1 MTRTRMLLP
10 VLFASALLLGSAGG
24 PGKGQS
30 KPPVSQAQA
39 VQTQTPAA
47 VDAGTG
53 LRAGEVPKAAAK
65 SEAGN
70 TVANDGQPELIRE
83 ARAGDFEAVKA
94 LIKAGADVNAK
105 DRDGKTALM
114 VSSGGVKTEIG
125 DACNPEMMKALI
137 AAGADVKAKDKA
149 GNTALHFAAGNS
161 FDYGGEVVRVLLK
174 AGADVNAAD
183 NSGATPLL
191 VLTSLGYEQSILQ
204 AQLEIAGELL
214 KAGADVNAK
223 TRDGET
229 ALLQAAKGGHV
240 ELVKA
245 LIKAGADVNV
255 KDQEMQTPVMAALK
269 GEMENVDAVRLL
281 IEAGA
286 DVNAKD
292 KDGKTAMDVAKTDE
306 IKELLKSADKR

>member
-1 MTRTRMLLP
+1 MKTTNIILTACL
-10 VLFASALLLGSAGG
+10 AGGLLLGSAGC
-24 PGKGQS
+24 PGSDKGT
-30 KPPVSQAQA
+30 QAQRL
-39 VQTQTPAA
+39 QS
-47 VDAGTG
+47 DAGMGTG
-53 LRAGEVPKAAAK
+53 EEPKAAAK

-125 DACNPEMMKALI
+125 DACNPKMMKALI

-161 FDYGGEVVRVLLK
+161 FDDGGEVVRVLLK

-223 TRDGET
+223 TQEGET
-229 ALLQAAKGGHV
+229 ALLQAAEGGHV

-245 LIKAGADVNV
+245 LIQAGADVNA
-255 KDQEMQTPVMAALK
+255 KDRDGQTALMAALK
-269 GEMENVDAVRLL
+269 GERENADAVRLL
-281 IEAGA
+281 IEAKA

-292 KDGKTAMDVAKTDE
+292 KSGKTALDVAKTDE
-306 IKELLKSADKR
+306 IKELLKAAAVK